1 MIVTSKVTSKYQA
14 TIPAIVRKALG
25 IKHGDAV
32 AFEIEDGVVTIRRAT
47 GLDKG
52 YAEAIAD
59 TLSEWLGEH
68 DAEAYRGLE
77 PFRGGSRSF
86 PFHG

>member
-32 AFEIEDGVVTIRRAT
+32 AFEIEDGVVTIRRAA
-47 GLDKG
+47 GLDKE
-52 YAEAIAD
+52 YADAIAA

-68 DAEAYRGLE
+68 DEEAYRGL
-77 PFRGGSRSF
+77 
-86 PFHG
+86 